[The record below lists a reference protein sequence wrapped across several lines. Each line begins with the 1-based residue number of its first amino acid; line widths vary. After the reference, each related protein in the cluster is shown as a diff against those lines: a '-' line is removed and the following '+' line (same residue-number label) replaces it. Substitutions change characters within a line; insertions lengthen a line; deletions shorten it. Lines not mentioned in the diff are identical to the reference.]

1 MNALE
6 IFEILKDKEYHV
18 DDNLIFFNNYEF
30 EQFTQITKDYDFT
43 ENELNLYF
51 KGEYFCVE
59 LDELLDHTWL
69 EDEEKEMLKKQL
81 KERQA

>member
-1 MNALE
+1 MNVLE

-30 EQFTQITKDYDFT
+30 EQLTQITKGYDFT

-81 KERQA
+81 KEKQA